1 MVLGGS
7 IALGAPAAL
16 GGEAAAAT
24 AAGRATGPAVAG
36 FPTPLL
42 EAAALR
48 VRPAQP
54 QPVSERVEP
63 HLLVR
68 VPHDMSITSRPGGGR
83 IVGTMPAG
91 SKYYRIP
98 IVAWV
103 EEVSR
108 HGRYGLVT
116 VPYSGTGATGWIPL
130 KGLERELTQITVRMD
145 LSRHEIVVER
155 RAKAI
160 LRLPAAT
167 GAPASPTPP
176 GRYFVTD
183 RIPFAPGGTLGS
195 FAFGISGIQTR
206 LPAGW
211 NGGDQ
216 LAIHGTND
224 PSSIGTSASAGCLR
238 ISEKALDRL
247 KPLLQLGTPVII
259 TR

>member
-7 IALGAPAAL
+7 IAFGAPAPL

-91 SKYYRIP
+91 SKYYGIP